1 MVVMMV
7 LMQVAVVAT
16 VVAAA
21 AAVVVVVVVVV
32 VMVMLLMLMKPLAL
46 AVPAAVH
53 CPETFFKPKKAE
65 KSAGILLH
73 RRLGGIIT
81 SGSAGTGSS
90 TGTSTT
96 THVTVA
102 PIQAVFP
109 PTLARLK
116 LLATPAG
123 ARKVTKTR
131 RARSFC
137 VMSSFQTDKLDM
149 AVYTFFVIRVI
160 YSESSK
166 NLKKIYSKHF

>member
-1 MVVMMV
+1 MVMMMV
-7 LMQVAVVAT
+7 LMQVVVVAM
-16 VVAAA
+16 VAAA
-21 AAVVVVVVVVV
+21 AAVVVVV
-32 VMVMLLMLMKPLAL
+32 VMVMLLMLMKSLAL
-46 AVPAAVH
+46 DVLAAVH
-53 CPETFFKPKKAE
+53 CLETFFKPKKAE

-73 RRLGGIIT
+73 WRLGGIIT

-123 ARKVTKTR
+123 LRRAKSNEDPA
-131 RARSFC
+131 RARSF
-137 VMSSFQTDKLDM
+137 VS
-149 AVYTFFVIRVI
+149 
-160 YSESSK
+160 
-166 NLKKIYSKHF
+166 

>member
-1 MVVMMV
+1 MGWSRWGSEGSE
-7 LMQVAVVAT
+7 
-16 VVAAA
+16 
-21 AAVVVVVVVVV
+21 

-81 SGSAGTGSS
+81 SSSAGTGSS
-90 TGTSTT
+90 TA
-96 THVTVA
+96 THVPVA

-123 ARKVTKTR
+123 LRRAKSNEDPA

-137 VMSSFQTDKLDM
+137 VMSSF
-149 AVYTFFVIRVI
+149 
-160 YSESSK
+160 
-166 NLKKIYSKHF
+166 